1 MEYQLFIVKDSF
13 KEVINENL
21 IRLLSSFSHDQY
33 YEIQINKIF
42 DYLTL
47 NSIKENLIKKGN
59 SKRLI
64 FEEDKIIFQ
73 TPLMEE
79 NDEIYIKEGKIYLK
93 INDSSSF
100 LKKMIINSVKNIKFV
115 KI

>member
-21 IRLLSSFSHDQY
+21 IRLLSSFSRDQY

-59 SKRLI
+59 NKRLI
-64 FEEDKIIFQ
+64 FQEDKIIFQ
-73 TPLMEE
+73 YF
-79 NDEIYIKEGKIYLK
+79 D
-93 INDSSSF
+93 
-100 LKKMIINSVKNIKFV
+100 IIILLSWVSLI
-115 KI
+115 

>member
-47 NSIKENLIKKGN
+47 NSIKENLIKKDN
-59 SKRLI
+59 NKKLI
-64 FEEDKIIFQ
+64 F
-73 TPLMEE
+73 
-79 NDEIYIKEGKIYLK
+79 
-93 INDSSSF
+93 
-100 LKKMIINSVKNIKFV
+100 
-115 KI
+115 

>member
-42 DYLTL
+42 DYIVKYL
-47 NSIKENLIKKGN
+47 INLYFII
-59 SKRLI
+59 LI
-64 FEEDKIIFQ
+64 
-73 TPLMEE
+73 M
-79 NDEIYIKEGKIYLK
+79 
-93 INDSSSF
+93 
-100 LKKMIINSVKNIKFV
+100 
-115 KI
+115 

>member
-21 IRLLSSFSHDQY
+21 IRLLASFSHDQY

-47 NSIKENLIKKGN
+47 NSIK
-59 SKRLI
+59 
-64 FEEDKIIFQ
+64 
-73 TPLMEE
+73 
-79 NDEIYIKEGKIYLK
+79 
-93 INDSSSF
+93 
-100 LKKMIINSVKNIKFV
+100 
-115 KI
+115 